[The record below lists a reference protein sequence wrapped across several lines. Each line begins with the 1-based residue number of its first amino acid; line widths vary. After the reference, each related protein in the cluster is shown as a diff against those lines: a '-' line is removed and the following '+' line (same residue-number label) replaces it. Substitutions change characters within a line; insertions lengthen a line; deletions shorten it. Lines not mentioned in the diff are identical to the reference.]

1 MANGTQEVICIDPRT
16 TTSQPNT
23 LVGSLNGL
31 MAESPGSST
40 APPYEGP
47 RRQFSEEELSVTY
60 QPPGYPNFLIGPR
73 NSVRESGVLAFC
85 IQSLEVNHLNLG
97 LSEPMSYKYFSR
109 ILLENIL
116 DQTDRGRS
124 CDSLLAMF

>member
-1 MANGTQEVICIDPRT
+1 M
-16 TTSQPNT
+16 
-23 LVGSLNGL
+23 GSWV
-31 MAESPGSST
+31 ESPSSST

-85 IQSLEVNHLNLG
+85 MQSLEPMEVNHLNLG
-97 LSEPMSYKYFSR
+97 LSEPMSCKYFSR
-109 ILLENIL
+109 IFLENVL

-124 CDSLLAMF
+124 CDRFVRYVLIFKPKSWILLVHAEKRYISQIC